1 MNRSVHTI
9 VVHCN
14 PHFEEL
20 VGIMIAREF
29 GEKKYPNISRADIE
43 FCGAGGETP
52 DGRSVEEWERDGY
65 YPIGVWRGKCDEH
78 PGQNNGRKQ
87 DECSA
92 TLVAKDL
99 GVADRPEL
107 RQLLRFALSS
117 DLAGG
122 QHPLSL
128 AALLKMKYRQ
138 IDNPMAIINWAIAI
152 IKDFYK
158 DQIDLWEQAKREF
171 EETEI
176 DGPFG
181 RRLKLVVI
189 LSREK
194 NASRY
199 ARMHGADIIIQRW
212 ETGNTQIFTKTSS
225 GLKIYDIVQMIRL
238 EEQKAMGQI
247 TITRWEDLAAEGFF
261 CNWHFQ
267 EMGQMLLNGSSS
279 HPDVTPTLLS
289 LERIKEIVRIGV
301 NPRAFYPNRAENCKK
316 GFCSSTSRNPCPWYP
331 FGFHR
336 CRKIRYQM
344 KNS

>member
-9 VVHCN
+9 VVHHE

-20 VGIMIAREF
+20 VGITIAKKF

-43 FCGAGGETP
+43 FCGIGGETP
-52 DGRSVEEWERDGY
+52 DGRPVEEWERNGY

-78 PGQNNGRKQ
+78 PGQNSGRKQ
-87 DECSA
+87 NECGA

-99 GVADRPEL
+99 GVADKPEL
-107 RQLLRFALSS
+107 RQLLRFALNS
-117 DLAGG
+117 DLASG

-128 AALLKMKYRQ
+128 AVLLKMKYRQ
-138 IDNPMAIINWAIAI
+138 IDNPMAVINWAIAI
-152 IKDFYK
+152 IKDFYE
-158 DQIDLWEQAKREF
+158 DQTDLWEQAKGQF

-189 LSREK
+189 LSKEK

-199 ARMHGADIIIQRW
+199 ARMQGANIIIQRW
-212 ETGNTQIFTKTSS
+212 ETGNTMIFTNTDSR
-225 GLKIYDIVQMIRL
+225 LKIYDVVQMIRL
-238 EEQKAMGQI
+238 EEQRAMGQI

-301 NPRAFYPNRAENCKK
+301 NPRAFYPERAEKCKQDR
-316 GFCSSTSRNPCPWYP
+316 CTSRLRSPCPWYQY
-331 FGFHR
+331 GLHR
-336 CRKIRYQM
+336 CRKIRYQTR
-344 KNS
+344 NS